1 MPQIGNDSNR
11 VKIRNNQ
18 NNRIFGDTG
27 SWYKAENKKKYNDNY
42 DAIFGKKDKT
52 TSETTQAK

>member
-27 SWYKAENKKKYNDNY
+27 SWYKAENK
-42 DAIFGKKDKT
+42 T